1 MKLLLN
7 GQEIENTL
15 KDDASLAMALQAVQ
29 EENLSEDEVISA
41 VYVDGEPLTAD
52 LLRQWKDRPL
62 KDFCETRIEAPV
74 KSVLACNSLHSIA
87 DALRESAED
96 RQQVVDLLCKG
107 RSTEA
112 LGKLQNY
119 LNMWNGVQ
127 QSLAGVCRLLDLEL
141 ESLEI
146 YSSAG
151 EPQIATDLIHHLAE
165 QFQQIKTSLEAG
177 DFVLMGDILEYEF
190 SAITDS
196 WAAMLD
202 ELADRF
208 HPSAQA

>member
-1 MKLLLN
+1 MLLN
-7 GQEIENTL
+7 T
-15 KDDASLAMALQAVQ
+15 VQ
-29 EENLSEDEVISA
+29 QENLSEDEVISA

-52 LLRQWKDRPL
+52 LLRQWKARPVR
-62 KDFCETRIEAPV
+62 DFCETRIEAPITT
-74 KSVLACNSLHSIA
+74 VLACTSLRSIA
-87 DALRESAED
+87 DALRESTED
-96 RQQVVDLLCKG
+96 RRQIGDLLCKG
-107 RSTEA
+107 RSTDA

-127 QSLAGVCRLLDLEL
+127 QSLAGVCRLLDVEL

-146 YSSAG
+146 YSSGG
-151 EPQIATDLIHHLAE
+151 EPRIVPDLIHDLAA

-190 SAITDS
+190 STLTDT
-196 WAAMLD
+196 WAAMLE